1 MQNTN
6 LTEEQK
12 QRNREQAAYDLFKQL
27 IAVLI
32 EGGNSNNVQNQNT

>member
-12 QRNREQAAYDLFKQL
+12 QSNREQAAYDLFKQL
-27 IAVLI
+27 IAALI
-32 EGGNSNNVQNQNT
+32 EGGNCNNVQSQNT